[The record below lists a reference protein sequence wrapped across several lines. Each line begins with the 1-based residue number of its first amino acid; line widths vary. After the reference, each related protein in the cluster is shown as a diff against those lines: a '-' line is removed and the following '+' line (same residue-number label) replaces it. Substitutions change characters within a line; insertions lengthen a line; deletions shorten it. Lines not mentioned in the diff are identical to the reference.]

1 MDRYL
6 GQTNRLQHYLKF
18 ILITRIE
25 KQSSTHAGERFS
37 CHFVVALFF
46 QKFDRTLMMKNGVT
60 IRHCLAPPPLYI
72 YLYAKSTSYFI
83 FEDNH
88 DSKSR

>member
-6 GQTNRLQHYLKF
+6 GQTNRLQRYLKF

-46 QKFDRTLMMKNGVT
+46 QKFDRTLTMKNGVT

-72 YLYAKSTSYFI
+72 FMQNPPLILFSKTIMIAS
-83 FEDNH
+83 H
-88 DSKSR
+88 DD